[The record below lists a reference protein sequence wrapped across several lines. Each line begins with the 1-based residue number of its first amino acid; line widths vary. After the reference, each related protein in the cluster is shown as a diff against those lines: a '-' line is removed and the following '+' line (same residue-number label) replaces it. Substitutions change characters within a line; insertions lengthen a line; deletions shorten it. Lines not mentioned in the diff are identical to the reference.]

1 MSVALD
7 SAHPPK
13 PKHRRAALRIIGLI
27 ALIWIGLLARDAIS
41 LKFDWDALQHDSAVL
56 SDANAKLDFTALQAH
71 VASAHFDL
79 QALRAHAAPFMIIAP
94 LLSWVPKYGGDIQ
107 AAPALLNMAVELSA
121 AGDYALSTLAPIW
134 PPKADGNRSAIEQIA
149 QSLSE
154 HQADLQAIRLNIDR
168 VGTFRSMIDTSRL
181 SDRVKSLLDKF
192 DEVYPAARSGAGLL
206 SIAPQLI
213 GSDRPHTYLLLIQNE
228 DELRPSGGF
237 ISAAAR
243 ITLSAGKIIS
253 LTVIDGNLV
262 DDYLHKPY
270 GDPPEPLYT
279 VMGSELWLFRD
290 ANWSPDFPTAARE
303 AAYLFDY
310 GQGGGP
316 FDGVIAI
323 NQRVVQAIV
332 AAIEPVPID
341 DTTPALTTQ
350 NLEKYLRE
358 AWGPQ
363 NYGVAA
369 QRKNFIA
376 KMSQAIIQR
385 LLKSPE
391 AVRWPSLARGL
402 LDRLNSHDLLIVLT
416 DPALDQSALSDWN
429 GSLQKSSGDYL
440 MLVDANLGFNKVNAI
455 LTQTLNYAATIQPD
469 RSIQSNLTIGYW
481 NNNPPQAGCE
491 HQPNYDMTITYE
503 FLIDRCYYDYLRVL
517 TPDGAQLIDSTP
529 HPVPAAN
536 VVTGIATDGSISTT
550 HELDKTSFA
559 TFFVVERGAALHMAI
574 RYSLPNTLIT
584 RDGNQ
589 WVYHLIWQKEPGAAA
604 APIEFTLSWP
614 SNWKFVSSSLQPKS
628 ISAQS
633 ITIDQT
639 LSADL
644 DIEVRLSDQP

>member
-1 MSVALD
+1 MPAASDAVNQ
-7 SAHPPK
+7 PK
-13 PKHRRAALRIIGLI
+13 PKRRRMTLRIIGLI
-27 ALIWIGLLARDAIS
+27 ALIWIGLLARDAIA
-41 LKFDWDALQHDSAVL
+41 LKFDWDALQSDIAVL
-56 SDANAKLDFTALQAH
+56 SDTSAKLDVTALQAH
-71 VASAHFDL
+71 VSSASFDL
-79 QALRAHAAPFMIIAP
+79 QALQTHTAPLMIITP
-94 LLSWVPKYGGDIQ
+94 VLSWVPKYGGDIQ
-107 AAPALLNMAVELSA
+107 AMPALLNMAVELSA
-121 AGDYALSTLAPIW
+121 AGDHALSILAPIW

-154 HQADLQAIRLNIDR
+154 HQADLQAIQLNIDR
-168 VGTFRSMIDTSRL
+168 AGADRSTIDTSRL
-181 SDRVKSLLDKF
+181 SDRVQSLLNKF
-192 DEVYPAARSGAGLL
+192 DEVYPAVRSGAGLL

-213 GSDRPHTYLLLIQNE
+213 GSDRPRTYLLLIQNE

-270 GDPPEPLYT
+270 DDPPEPLYT

-290 ANWSPDFPTAARE
+290 ANWSPDFPTSARE

-323 NQRVVQAIV
+323 DQRVVQTIV
-332 AAIEPVPID
+332 AAIEPVPIENE
-341 DTTPALTTQ
+341 PALTAN
-350 NLEKYLRE
+350 NLQASLRE
-358 AWGPQ
+358 AWGPR
-363 NYGVAA
+363 NYTSF
-369 QRKNFIA
+369 QKRKDFIR

-402 LDRLNSHDLLIVLT
+402 LDRLNSHDLLITLT
-416 DPALDQSALSDWN
+416 DPAIDQSALSDWN

-455 LTQTLNYAATIQPD
+455 LTQTVNYAATIHPD
-469 RSIQSNLTIGYW
+469 RSIQANLNIVYW
-481 NNNPPQAGCE
+481 NNNPPQTGCE
-491 HQPNYDMTITYE
+491 PMANYDSTITYE

-517 TPDGAQLIDSTP
+517 TPDGAQLIDATRQ
-529 HPVPAAN
+529 PVPAAYL
-536 VVTGIATDGSISTT
+536 VTGIATDGSISIT

-559 TFFVVERGAALHMAI
+559 AFFVVERGAALHMAL
-574 RYSLPNTLIT
+574 RYSLPSALIT

-604 APIEFTLSWP
+604 APIEFTLTWP
-614 SNWKFVSSSLQPKS
+614 GNWKFDSSSLKPTS
-628 ISAQS
+628 INAQS

-644 DIEVRLSDQP
+644 NIEVRLSDQP